1 VKGMGADKI
10 EITGVILAVTAIL
23 VVFIFI
29 SQNSIPAF
37 KYANENWI
45 KIEVSKSLGPETAN
59 FIWNY
64 RSLDLITQ
72 AFVLFGAAT
81 GCLAIL
87 REKRKEEKAND

>member
-10 EITGVILAVTAIL
+10 EITGAILAVAAIL
-23 VVFIFI
+23 VAFIFM

-37 KYANENWI
+37 TYANENWI
-45 KIEVSKSLGPETAN
+45 KIEVSKSLGPGTAN

-64 RSLDLITQ
+64 RFLDLIAQ
-72 AFVLFGAAT
+72 AFVLFGAAA

-87 REKRKEEKAND
+87 KEERKEEKAND

>member
-1 VKGMGADKI
+1 MKGMGTDKI

-23 VVFIFI
+23 VAFIFM

-37 KYANENWI
+37 TYANENWM
-45 KIEVSKSLGPETAN
+45 KIEVSKLLGPGTAN

-64 RSLDLITQ
+64 RFLDLIAQ
-72 AFVLFGAAT
+72 AFVLFGAAA

-87 REKRKEEKAND
+87 KEERKEEKAND

>member
-1 VKGMGADKI
+1 MGADKI
-10 EITGVILAVTAIL
+10 EITGIILAVTAIL
-23 VVFIFI
+23 VAFIFI

-45 KIEVSKSLGPETAN
+45 KIEVSKPLGPETAN

-72 AFVLFGAAT
+72 AFVLFGAAA

-87 REKRKEEKAND
+87 REEREKEEKGE